1 MTKTIT
7 YKDISDSVKLEASNL
22 MLKVEAVESLLA
34 NHQTEKATFELSY
47 RETEQF
53 LLAEKN
59 NLFKQI
65 RLLQTAT
72 MK

>member
-34 NHQTEKATFELSY
+34 NHQTEKAPLNY
-47 RETEQF
+47 
-53 LLAEKN
+53 LIEKQN
-59 NLFKQI
+59 NFY
-65 RLLQTAT
+65 LQ
-72 MK
+72 KKIIYSNK